1 MKLNQK
7 QKVIRHLTNYGSITP
22 LDAYGDYG
30 IMRLAAVIFNL
41 KEDGYDI
48 DSEMIS
54 GSNRFGEKVNFSE
67 YTLKQNQV
75 LHKTDELWMQ

>member
-7 QKVIRHLTNYGSITP
+7 EKVMRHLNNYGSITP
-22 LDAYGDYG
+22 LDAFRDYG

-48 DSEMIS
+48 NSEMIS
-54 GSNRFGEKVNFSE
+54 SSNRFGEKVSFGK
-67 YTLKQNQV
+67 YTLNNI
-75 LHKTDELWMQ
+75 KTWNIQA

>member
-7 QKVIRHLTNYGSITP
+7 EKVMRHLNNYGSITP
-22 LDAYGDYG
+22 LDAFRDYG

-41 KEDGYDI
+41 KEDGNDI

-54 GSNRFGEKVNFSE
+54 SSNRFGEKVSFSE
-67 YTLKQNQV
+67 YKLNTTKHN
-75 LHKTDELWMQ
+75 D